1 MWLDVDPANAKFANL
16 YASHRVWVEDAATS
30 LDRNPGSR
38 IVRAARK
45 SLLPLIQC
53 VCSVGGWGGA
63 CRRPSSRSP
72 SRRHPKPAPRDAEGE
87 GARIRTPL
95 CALSLHQL
103 ACTELTRVHR

>member
-53 VCSVGGWGGA
+53 VCSVAGVGRGVQA
-63 CRRPSSRSP
+63 PVFSQ
-72 SRRHPKPAPRDAEGE
+72 PKQEAP
-87 GARIRTPL
+87 
-95 CALSLHQL
+95 
-103 ACTELTRVHR
+103 